1 MVNVIIA
8 AHGSLAQEL
17 LSAAQNIA
25 GKQDN
30 IYAIRMSMGESL
42 SQMQEKI
49 EVFLRDISTG
59 EGTLILVD
67 MVGGTPCNAAAPLC
81 RTFNTEAL
89 TGVNLPM
96 VLSAMFASKSLKSA
110 KDLADKVFNDGQ
122 RSIVNIKRLF

>member
-1 MVNVIIA
+1 MVNVIIV
-8 AHGSLAQEL
+8 AHGSLAEEL
-17 LSAAQNIA
+17 LSSAQNIA

-30 IYAIRMSMGESL
+30 LYAVRMSMGESL

-49 EVFLRDISTG
+49 EVFLSDLDNG
-59 EGTLILVD
+59 DGTLILVD

-81 RTFNTEAL
+81 RIFNTEAL

-96 VLSAMFASKSLKSA
+96 VLSAMFSSRTLKSA
-110 KDLADKVFNDGQ
+110 KELADKVFNDGQ